1 MVKVE
6 GGTECGTGNAA
17 LGGVRDGESLKSEI
31 RRVVKLDSTAGR
43 RVEDREVSRYFRC
56 LEAWNVVDW
65 RKVSVLSFSNA
76 LYLEP
81 KFLRVLLLVFDYA
94 RSAEP
99 LELLSHSH
107 STMLN
112 GLSIASVLG
121 SS

>member
-1 MVKVE
+1 VDASRIVSFRGPLWKV
-6 GGTECGTGNAA
+6 GPCQA
-17 LGGVRDGESLKSEI
+17 
-31 RRVVKLDSTAGR
+31 
-43 RVEDREVSRYFRC
+43 
-56 LEAWNVVDW
+56 AWNVVDW
-65 RKVSVLSFSNA
+65 RKVSVLFFSDA

-81 KFLRVLLLVFDYA
+81 KFLRVVLLVFDYA

-121 SS
+121 IS